1 MIQKNRVFPVLV
13 VCLLSL
19 LGWGTP
25 GYTQEPTQE
34 NTMSRPWLFGHAGSF
49 TQPISTDRPSFS
61 LSPATVPRGRIQ
73 FETGYTFS
81 FEHAH
86 PDVQTHSFP
95 ENLVRLG
102 LTETV
107 EFRVEWPNLTFIENG
122 TNDHGFRDLALGF
135 KTQVFQQ
142 QGFRPRLS
150 LAGRL
155 AIPTGDKNFSS
166 DRLDPELRTIL
177 TYALDEQVGLF
188 GNVNI
193 AGPTSHGKRFVQ
205 VSSSL
210 GLSAT
215 IRESVSAFIEYF
227 GYYPVDVAAG
237 SAHFLQTGVVY
248 LFTYHLQLD
257 ARVGAGLNRGTD
269 DLLTGAGIS
278 WRF

>member
-1 MIQKNRVFPVLV
+1 MGLALLIL
-13 VCLLSL
+13 CLLSL
-19 LGWGTP
+19 MGWDTP
-25 GYTQEPTQE
+25 GYTQEPAQDDHT
-34 NTMSRPWLFGHAGSF
+34 SRPWLFGQAGSF

-61 LSPATVPRGRIQ
+61 VGPGTIPKGRVQ

-81 FEHAH
+81 FENAH
-86 PDVQTHSFP
+86 PNVKMHTFP
-95 ENLVRLG
+95 ETLIRLG
-102 LTETV
+102 LTDILEL
-107 EFRVEWPNLTFIENG
+107 RVEWPNLTFIDNG
-122 TNDHGFRDLALGF
+122 TKVDGLRDLGLGF
-135 KTQVFQQ
+135 KVQVFQQ
-142 QGFRPRLS
+142 RGLRPRLS
-150 LAGRL
+150 FAGRL
-155 AIPTGDKNFSS
+155 SIPTGDEDLSS
-166 DRLDPELRTIL
+166 DRLDPEWRTIL
-177 TYALDEQVGLF
+177 TYALNERVGLF

-193 AGPTSHGKRFVQ
+193 GAPTSQGKRFVQ

-248 LFTYHLQLD
+248 LLTYHLQLD

>member
-1 MIQKNRVFPVLV
+1 MAFWVLV
-13 VCLLSL
+13 FFLLSL

-25 GYTQEPTQE
+25 GYTQESTQE
-34 NTMSRPWLFGHAGSF
+34 NSMSRPWLFGQAGSF

-81 FEHAH
+81 FEKAH
-86 PDVQTHSFP
+86 PNVKTHTFP
-95 ENLVRLG
+95 ETLIRLG
-102 LTETV
+102 LTDIV
-107 EFRVEWPNLTFIENG
+107 ELRVEWPTLTFIENG
-122 TNDHGFRDLALGF
+122 TDAHGFRDLALGF

-155 AIPTGDKNFSS
+155 AIPTGDHDFSS

-188 GNVNI
+188 VNVNI

-210 GLSAT
+210 GLSAS
-215 IRESVSAFIEYF
+215 IRERVSAFIEYF

-248 LFTYHLQLD
+248 LLTYHLQLD
-257 ARVGAGLNRGTD
+257 ARVGGGLNQGTD
-269 DLLTGAGIS
+269 DVFTGAGIS